1 MLAWGEGL
9 EGGMAVPVVER
20 TMRVCVCSVLS
31 GTFVLMSRWL
41 EVEVFC
47 VWGSV
52 VSECKLSRKKHSKG
66 GKRVGK
72 VRGTKVQDLMKGL
85 SDIIY

>member
-1 MLAWGEGL
+1 MC
-9 EGGMAVPVVER
+9 
-20 TMRVCVCSVLS
+20 RV
-31 GTFVLMSRWL
+31 
-41 EVEVFC
+41 
-47 VWGSV
+47 SV
-52 VSECKLSRKKHSKG
+52 VSECKLSRKEHSKG

>member
-1 MLAWGEGL
+1 MC
-9 EGGMAVPVVER
+9 
-20 TMRVCVCSVLS
+20 RV
-31 GTFVLMSRWL
+31 
-41 EVEVFC
+41 
-47 VWGSV
+47 SV

-72 VRGTKVQDLMKGL
+72 VVRGTKVQDLMKVL